1 MPNTISLMRLGRAI
15 PRSGL
20 PALSPQALTL
30 LACLA
35 FTLFYN
41 QRFWSAVLAA
51 EPPVTLADWGR
62 LAGYG
67 VVMTALHFVVFLP
80 LVNRGSVKPLLSLL
94 VLVAASVSYFT
105 GHYGAYFDTHM
116 IDNVLQT
123 DTREAGELLTPG
135 LVLYLLLFAG
145 LPMLVI
151 WRWPLRQR
159 SWQRG
164 LGMSLLWLGGSV
176 GVLVVSLL
184 LSFQSLSSL
193 MRNHHELRYLVTPG
207 NAIVSTGQVMA
218 ADAPLPEERLPIGED
233 AHRQSSATG
242 TPRLLVLVVGET
254 VRAADWGLS
263 GYLRQTTPRLASR
276 DVVNFREVTSCGTN
290 TAVSLPCMF
299 APIGKANYD
308 ERYIQSHE
316 SLLDVLTHAGYQ
328 VAWIDNQ
335 SGCKGVCDGVE
346 HYTPSPEA
354 YPALCEGHDCRDGVL
369 VEELKQRLASVT
381 DDTVIVLHTLGNHG
395 PSYFQRYPEAFRVFT
410 PTCDTADLAQCSRE
424 SIVNSYDNAILYTDS
439 VLDDLIGLLEQQTSL
454 ATALLYVS
462 DHGESLGEKG
472 IYLHGLPYAIAPDEQ
487 TRVPMTL
494 WSSRA
499 FDRAAGLEHDCL
511 ANRAEQS
518 LRHDHLFHS
527 LLGMLGVE
535 SAIRDPRLDISQA
548 CRSNLHT
555 AIATIPDRRQVV
567 P

>member
-1 MPNTISLMRLGRAI
+1 MPDSISLARLGRALS
-15 PRSGL
+15 RSWL

-30 LACLA
+30 LACLG

-41 QRFWSAVLAA
+41 QRFWSAVIEA
-51 EPPVTLADWGR
+51 EPPTGVGDWGQ
-62 LAGYG
+62 LVGYG
-67 VVMTALHFVVFLP
+67 VVMIALHLVVCLP
-80 LVNRGSVKPLLSLL
+80 LVNRLSVKPLLSLL
-94 VLVAASVSYFT
+94 VLLAASISYFT

-164 LGMSLLWLGGSV
+164 LGMSLLWLGGSL

-207 NAIVSTGQVMA
+207 NALVSTGQVMA

-233 AHRQSSATG
+233 AARQASATG
-242 TPRLLVLVVGET
+242 KPRLLVMVVGET
-254 VRAADWGLS
+254 VRASSWGLS
-263 GYLRQTTPRLASR
+263 GYPRQTTPRLASR
-276 DVVNFREVTSCGTN
+276 DVINFSEVASCGTN

-299 APIGKANYD
+299 SPLGKANYD
-308 ERYIQSHE
+308 ERYIRSHE
-316 SLLDVLTHAGYQ
+316 SLLDVLKHAGYQ

-346 HYTPSPEA
+346 RQSPAPDA
-354 YPALCEGHDCRDGVL
+354 YPTLCNDSGCLDGALTK
-369 VEELKQRLASVT
+369 ELSRRIGSIRE
-381 DDTVIVLHTLGNHG
+381 DTVIVLHMLGNHG

-424 SIVNSYDNAILYTDS
+424 SIVNSYDNAILYTDN

-454 ATALLYVS
+454 ATALLYIS

-472 IYLHGLPYAIAPDEQ
+472 IYLHGLPYAIAPEEQ
-487 TRVPMTL
+487 TRVPMTW

-499 FDRAAGLEHDCL
+499 FDQAAGLERGCL
-511 ANRAEQS
+511 ASRADQS
-518 LRHDHLFHS
+518 LSHDHLFHS
-527 LLGMLGVE
+527 LLGMLGIE

-548 CRSNLHT
+548 CHSPKGT
-555 AIATIPDRRQVV
+555 AA
-567 P
+567 

>member
-1 MPNTISLMRLGRAI
+1 MPEAISTKRVRRAI
-15 PRSGL
+15 PRSRL

-30 LACLA
+30 LVCLA
-35 FTLFYN
+35 FTLLYN
-41 QRFWSAVLAA
+41 LRFWSAVLGA
-51 EPPVTLADWGR
+51 EPPATLTDWGR

-80 LVNRGSVKPLLSLL
+80 LVNRVSVKPLLSLL
-94 VLVAASVSYFT
+94 LLVAASVSYFT

-135 LVLYLLLFAG
+135 LALYLLLYTV
-145 LPMLVI
+145 LPALLI

-159 SWQRG
+159 SRLRG
-164 LGMSLLWLGGSV
+164 LGMSLLWLAGGI

-193 MRNHHELRYLVTPG
+193 MRNHHELRYLITPG

-218 ADAPLPEERLPIGED
+218 ASEPLPEERLPIGED
-233 AHRQSSATG
+233 ARRQASATG
-242 TPRLLVLVVGET
+242 TPRLLVMVVGET

-263 GYLRQTTPRLASR
+263 GYSRQTTPRLASR
-276 DVVNFREVTSCGTN
+276 DVINFDEVTSCGTN

-299 APIGKANYD
+299 APIGKSNYD
-308 ERYIQSHE
+308 ERYIKSHE
-316 SLLDVLTHAGYQ
+316 SLLDVLQRAGFR
-328 VAWIDNQ
+328 VVWIDNQ

-346 HYTPSPEA
+346 QRSPSPQA
-354 YPALCEGHDCRDGVL
+354 YPDRCDGEDCLDGVL
-369 VEELKQRLASVT
+369 VDELRQQVASLT
-381 DDTVIVLHTLGNHG
+381 GDTVIVLHTLGNHG
-395 PSYFQRYPEAFRVFT
+395 PSYFQRYPEAFRAFT

-424 SIVNSYDNAILYTDS
+424 AIVNSYDNAILYTDS
-439 VLDDLIGLLEQQTSL
+439 VLDELIGVLEQQPSL

-462 DHGESLGEKG
+462 DHGESLGENG

-487 TRVPMTL
+487 TRVPMAW

-499 FDRAAGLEHDCL
+499 FERASGLESDCL
-511 ANRAEQS
+511 AQQASQPLS
-518 LRHDHLFHS
+518 HDQLFHS
-527 LLGMLGVE
+527 LLGVLGVE
-535 SAIRDPRLDISQA
+535 SAILDPRMDITRD
-548 CRSNLHT
+548 CRPGMAAT
-555 AIATIPDRRQVV
+555 ADAPPER
-567 P
+567 PGA

>member
-1 MPNTISLMRLGRAI
+1 MPDSISLARLGRAI
-15 PRSGL
+15 PRPRL

-30 LACLA
+30 LACVA

-41 QRFWSAVLAA
+41 QRFWSAVIAA
-51 EPPVTLADWGR
+51 EPPTGAGDWGQ
-62 LAGYG
+62 LVGYG
-67 VVMTALHFVVFLP
+67 VVMTALQLVVFLP
-80 LVNRGSVKPLLSLL
+80 LVNRFSVRPLLSLL
-94 VLVAASVSYFT
+94 VLLAAAVSYFT
-105 GHYGAYFDTHM
+105 GHYGSYFDTHM
-116 IDNVLQT
+116 IDNVVQT
-123 DTREAGELLTPG
+123 DTREASELLTPG
-135 LVLYLLLFAG
+135 LALYLLLFAG
-145 LPMLVI
+145 LPSLLI

-164 LGMSLLWLGGSV
+164 LGMSLLWLAGSM

-218 ADAPLPEERLPIGED
+218 ADAPLPEARLPIGED
-233 AHRQSSATG
+233 AVRRTSATG
-242 TPRLLVLVVGET
+242 APRLLVLVVGET

-263 GYLRQTTPRLASR
+263 GYARQTTPRLASR
-276 DVVNFREVTSCGTN
+276 DVINFPEVASCGTN

-299 APIGKANYD
+299 APIGNGNYD

-316 SLLDVLTHAGYQ
+316 SLLDVLQHAGYR
-328 VAWIDNQ
+328 VTWIDNQ
-335 SGCKGVCDGVE
+335 SGCKGVCDRVE

-354 YPALCEGHDCRDGVL
+354 YPALCDGHDCRDGVL
-369 VEELKQRLASVT
+369 VEELKRRMVSVT

-395 PSYFQRYPEAFRVFT
+395 PSYFQRYPEAFRAFT
-410 PTCDTADLAQCSRE
+410 PTCDTADLAQCSRA

-439 VLDDLIGLLEQQTSL
+439 VLDELISVLEQQPSL
-454 ATALLYVS
+454 ATAMLYVS

-472 IYLHGLPYAIAPDEQ
+472 LYLHGLPYAIAPEEQ
-487 TRVPMTL
+487 TRVPMTW

-499 FDRAAGLEHDCL
+499 FDQAARLERDCL
-511 ANRAEQS
+511 ARLANQS
-518 LRHDHLFHS
+518 LSHDHLFHS

-555 AIATIPDRRQVV
+555 AVEAIPDRQDVAS
-567 P
+567 

>member
-1 MPNTISLMRLGRAI
+1 MPDSIALARLGRAI
-15 PRSGL
+15 PRSKL

-41 QRFWSAVLAA
+41 HRFWSAVLAA
-51 EPPVTLADWGR
+51 EPPVTLPDWGR

-80 LVNRGSVKPLLSLL
+80 LVNRVSVKPLLSLL
-94 VLVAASVSYFT
+94 VLLATSVSYFT

-135 LVLYLLLFAG
+135 LALYLLVFAG
-145 LPMLVI
+145 LPALLI

-164 LGMSLLWLGGSV
+164 LGMSLLWLAGGV
-176 GVLVVSLL
+176 GVLTVSLL

-207 NAIVSTGQVMA
+207 NALVSTGQVMA
-218 ADAPLPEERLPIGED
+218 ASEPLPEVRLPIGED
-233 AHRQSSATG
+233 AHRQASATG
-242 TPRLLVLVVGET
+242 TPRLLVMVVGET

-263 GYLRQTTPRLASR
+263 GYPRQTTPRLASR
-276 DVVNFREVTSCGTN
+276 DVINFREVTSCGTN

-299 APIGKANYD
+299 APIGKGNYD
-308 ERYIQSHE
+308 ERYIKSHE
-316 SLLDVLTHAGYQ
+316 SLLDVLKHAGYQ

-346 HYTPSPEA
+346 HYAPSPEA
-354 YPALCEGHDCRDGVL
+354 YPALCDGHDCRDGVL
-369 VEELKQRLASVT
+369 VGELKQRLASVT
-381 DDTVIVLHTLGNHG
+381 GDTVIVLHTLGNHG
-395 PSYFQRYPEAFRVFT
+395 PSYFQRYPEAFRAFT
-410 PTCDTADLAQCSRE
+410 PTCEEADLAQCSRA
-424 SIVNSYDNAILYTDS
+424 SIVNSYDNAILYTNS
-439 VLDDLIGLLEQQTSL
+439 VLDDLIDVLEQQTSL

-462 DHGESLGEKG
+462 DHGESLGENG

-487 TRVPMTL
+487 TQVPMTW
-494 WSSRA
+494 WSSRT
-499 FDRAAGLEHDCL
+499 FDQDAGLERDCL
-511 ANRAEQS
+511 ARRAGQS
-518 LRHDHLFHS
+518 LSHDHLFHS
-527 LLGMLGVE
+527 LLGVLGVE
-535 SAIRDPRLDISQA
+535 SSIRDPRMDISQG
-548 CRSNLHT
+548 CRSNLNASIET
-555 AIATIPDRRQVV
+555 MPTRRSVES
-567 P
+567 